1 MVGLRARIALRSAA
15 SAAVLALLLAI
26 GTPLPAKAAD
36 STITIGVPVGLS
48 GANSVTSPSLLQAAR
63 LAVAEINAKG
73 GVLGKKLALEIA
85 DDQTSTDGAVK
96 AYTSLVYGKHVDV
109 LITAETS
116 AARNAGMPIV
126 TRSHTPYIY
135 TSFYEGGACSPW
147 LFIDAWVPV
156 QAVSPVVDYF
166 MTAKHA
172 KTFYLV
178 GNDYV
183 YGRLL
188 LGFAKKAI
196 EAHGGKV
203 VGEAY
208 LPITDSNWS
217 PIVSRIRSS
226 HAEAMISATA
236 GGEPNVTLAKQLS
249 ASGIKI
255 LFANM
260 SLDENTAKDIGPEAA
275 GTYIIQS
282 YLTSIDNPQNTAFK
296 AALKKM
302 FGKDAKVPN
311 ELSVPEYDAIYLY
324 KAAVEKAGSTN
335 AEKVVKE
342 LPLVSF
348 DGPRG
353 VVSMSDE
360 HHAPLTMYLA
370 QVQPDLSVK
379 IVQKYPNVSPG
390 NQCPGL
396 K

>member
-1 MVGLRARIALRSAA
+1 MPARPGLRSAV
-15 SAAVLALLLAI
+15 AAGTFALLLAMMA
-26 GTPLPAKAAD
+26 PCAARAAD
-36 STITIGVPVGLS
+36 GTISIGVPVGLS
-48 GANSVTSPSLLQAAR
+48 GANSVTSPSLVQAAR
-63 LAVAEINAKG
+63 LAVAQINEKG
-73 GVLGKKLALEIA
+73 GILGKKLVLDFA
-85 DDQTSTDGAVK
+85 DDQTSTSGAAK
-96 AYTSLVYGKHVDV
+96 AFTSLVYGKHVDV

-126 TRSHTPYIY
+126 NRSHTPYIY

-156 QAVSPVVDYF
+156 QAVSPTVDYF
-166 MTAKHA
+166 MKAKGA
-172 KTFYLV
+172 KTFFLV

-188 LGFAKKAI
+188 LGYTKKAI

-203 VGEAY
+203 VGEEY
-208 LPITDSNWS
+208 LPIADSNWA
-217 PIVSRIRSS
+217 PIISRIKSS
-226 HAEAMISATA
+226 HAEALISATA
-236 GGEPNVTLAKQLS
+236 GGEPNVTLAKQLQG
-249 ASGIKI
+249 AGIKI

-260 SLDENTAKDIGPEAA
+260 SLDENTAKEIGPAAA

-282 YLTSIDNPQNTAFK
+282 YLTSIDNPQNEAFQ
-296 AALKKM
+296 ADLRKM

-311 ELSVPEYDAIYLY
+311 ELSEPEYDGIYLY
-324 KAAVEKAGSTN
+324 KAAVEKAHSTEP
-335 AEKVVKE
+335 EKVVKE
-342 LPLVSF
+342 LPLVTF

-353 VVSMSDE
+353 PVGMSDE

-379 IVQKYPNVSPG
+379 IVRKYPNVSPG
-390 NQCPGL
+390 NQCPNL